1 MAVGA
6 NATTLN
12 TFEQGG
18 VLPKPVAQKIMMDA
32 YNGSIVGRLAG
43 TIPMPI
49 TGSAIAWATG
59 DPVAGIVGE
68 GELKPVSKAGVA
80 VKTATPI
87 KAATIMYWS
96 KEARQVNPAGYLRIL
111 EQKATQAVQKAI
123 DMAVLHGKNALTNTT
138 ISGVESVAQ
147 TKNNIVLGTTTK
159 ENGGLSG
166 DILAGYELVLNEHGK
181 LTGFAADERMRVKL
195 FQAVDTYGRPIFSTG
210 GRGGVDLK
218 DQMGDLLGLP
228 LAYGEAV
235 SGQIGAVPDTNIRL
249 LGGDFKNNIQFGYVE
264 NITMRKTDQATI
276 QDGAETVYL
285 WQQNMEAML
294 VEAQFGW
301 IIRDVNDFVTYKQNT
316 VAG

>member
-1 MAVGA
+1 MAIGA

-32 YNGSIVGRLAG
+32 YKGSIVGSLAG
-43 TIPMPI
+43 SIPMPI
-49 TGSAIAWATG
+49 TGSSIAWATG

-96 KEARQVNPAGYLRIL
+96 KEARQANPAGYLRIL

-123 DMAVLHGKNALTNTT
+123 DMAVLHGLNALTNSK
-138 ISGVESVAQ
+138 ISGVEAVAQ
-147 TKNNIVLGTTTK
+147 TKNSVELGTTTAAK
-159 ENGGLSG
+159 GGLSG
-166 DILAGYELVLNEHGK
+166 DILAGYELVLNEQGK
-181 LTGFAADERMRVKL
+181 LTGFAADDRMRVAL
-195 FQAVDTYGRPIFSTG
+195 FQATDTYGRPIYSTG

-218 DQMGDLLGLP
+218 DQIGDLLGLP
-228 LAYGEAV
+228 VTYGDAV
-235 SGQIGAVPDTNIRL
+235 SGQIGAVPDTKIRL
-249 LGGDFKNNIQFGYVE
+249 IGGDFKNNIQFGYVE
-264 NITMRKTDQATI
+264 NVTMRKTDTATI
-276 QDGAETVYL
+276 QDGSDTVYL

-301 IIRDVNDFVTYKQNT
+301 IIRDVNDFVLYKQK
-316 VAG
+316 AA